1 MKLPD
6 PETYPLLS
14 KVADPAELRKLSVE
28 DLTALAK
35 EVRSFLLHTVSQTSG
50 HLASGLGVVELT
62 IALHYVYNTP
72 FDNLVWDVGH
82 QAYPHKILTGRA
94 GFMDTIRKLWGL
106 HSFPWRGESPYDTA
120 SVGHA
125 STSIGIALGMA
136 VAADREGKGRKTCAV
151 IGDGAMTGG
160 MAFEALNH
168 AGSLGESLL
177 VVLNDN
183 EMSISEPVGAL
194 SKYLSYILS
203 NANYNSIVR
212 SGKNLLKNFPFL
224 QRIAI
229 KGHEYL
235 KGMILPGTLFE
246 ELGFNYVGPVNGHD
260 PEALV
265 TTLRN
270 MRNLPGPQLLHV
282 VTRKGM
288 GYEPAENDPTK
299 YHGVP
304 KFSLDEGVSS
314 SSRET
319 YASLFGRFLTD
330 SAEKDS
336 RFCAIT
342 PAMCEGSGM
351 KEFAEKYP
359 KQFFDVAI
367 AEQHAVT
374 FAAGLAAGGMRPV
387 VCVYSTFLQR
397 AYDQIV
403 HDVALPDLP
412 VVIAVDH
419 AGIVGPDGPTHQGV
433 FDISFLLPIP
443 NMVIMAP
450 GLIGD
455 FRPML
460 DAALAYARPV
470 AVRYP
475 KGPGNERSAESAEL
489 SEARKSLGITVKE
502 DDGGAGDNAG
512 IAGDMHQSPAAAV
525 IADRLR
531 PEIRLARAR
540 IVQTGR
546 AKADTAILAFGA
558 LLPFAM
564 AAGKGTGAFVVDM
577 RFIKP
582 LDEEFLRALVSA
594 GVRYFITAEDGVETG
609 GIGEHAARFL
619 GSISGEVKVRTI
631 ALPDE
636 FIRQGTSDELYK
648 LYGLDSAGILL
659 KTEEF
664 VRKERSLRRIRDES
678 LKAERGEARE
688 EIRHDAPQS
697 HARGT
702 RPSERARE
710 HA

>member
-14 KVADPAELRKLSVE
+14 KVTDPAELRKLSVE

-72 FDNLVWDVGH
+72 FDNIVWDVGH

-125 STSIGIALGMA
+125 STSIG

-212 SGKNLLKNFPFL
+212 GGKNLLKNFPLL

-314 SSRET
+314 S
-319 YASLFGRFLTD
+319 
-330 SAEKDS
+330 
-336 RFCAIT
+336 
-342 PAMCEGSGM
+342 AMCEGSGM
-351 KEFAEKYP
+351 KEFSGKYP

-455 FRPML
+455 FRAML

-540 IVQTGR
+540 IVQMGR
-546 AKADTAILAFGA
+546 LCRRHALHKA
-558 LLPFAM
+558 
-564 AAGKGTGAFVVDM
+564 
-577 RFIKP
+577 
-582 LDEEFLRALVSA
+582 
-594 GVRYFITAEDGVETG
+594 
-609 GIGEHAARFL
+609 
-619 GSISGEVKVRTI
+619 
-631 ALPDE
+631 
-636 FIRQGTSDELYK
+636 
-648 LYGLDSAGILL
+648 
-659 KTEEF
+659 
-664 VRKERSLRRIRDES
+664 
-678 LKAERGEARE
+678 
-688 EIRHDAPQS
+688 
-697 HARGT
+697 T
-702 RPSERARE
+702 R
-710 HA
+710 